1 VAIGHVGPLT
11 LTNCGRR
18 PDSSNPDRTYAWYI
32 SLGAG
37 VCCSNGVSACDAA
50 PTPCEND
57 ADFQHGTAMLVRCSS
72 ESFASESGSAACE
85 AADGAQVERDG
96 ALACL
101 MTPAACQSAGG
112 TEASIEETCGMRFTA
127 HWTDLVRAGAS
138 CTKTGLDPSTC
149 AADTFGVNQSGRR
162 LFAQNLRRL
171 DGHAA
176 RNNTNTNATTNN
188 NNNNNNNN
196 SGPSDGGSNRS
207 PVQNCAQAA
216 ERNWCIQPDAGAHCA
231 TTCQA
236 GGCNPRTA
244 QERAEAFV
252 AAGCCGSGQAKCAN
266 GGSIAAVGPT
276 MADGTSP
283 AVTAVT
289 THTVE
294 GSLTLNMAAVGDLGS
309 AASLEAMKAAIA
321 EQAGVNLADV
331 ASVEI
336 SMKVTGTMPMQV
348 SNPAVFAASTEA
360 KEGIQRAI
368 AAQNS
373 VPASDVTATLSSV
386 ARRLSKGRQLQSN
399 VNVAFEVA
407 VTDGAAADAMTQ
419 TMSTANT
426 ADLAAAVNTELVS
439 NTDLQVTSVASVTAS
454 PEVSVSYTIVT
465 TDESVATAA
474 QAEILAI
481 TPAAM
486 TASVNAQLETAGVAA
501 EVTVTS
507 ISAPTT
513 TTAVT
518 FVDPATTGLAGGD
531 ADMADKRGPGFELK
545 MIALFAAATIC
556 ADH

>member
-1 VAIGHVGPLT
+1 
-11 LTNCGRR
+11 
-18 PDSSNPDRTYAWYI
+18 
-32 SLGAG
+32 
-37 VCCSNGVSACDAA
+37 
-50 PTPCEND
+50 
-57 ADFQHGTAMLVRCSS
+57 
-72 ESFASESGSAACE
+72 
-85 AADGAQVERDG
+85 
-96 ALACL
+96 
-101 MTPAACQSAGG
+101 
-112 TEASIEETCGMRFTA
+112 
-127 HWTDLVRAGAS
+127 
-138 CTKTGLDPSTC
+138 
-149 AADTFGVNQSGRR
+149 
-162 LFAQNLRRL
+162 
-171 DGHAA
+171 
-176 RNNTNTNATTNN
+176 
-188 NNNNNNNN
+188 
-196 SGPSDGGSNRS
+196 
-207 PVQNCAQAA
+207 
-216 ERNWCIQPDAGAHCA
+216 
-231 TTCQA
+231 
-236 GGCNPRTA
+236 
-244 QERAEAFV
+244 
-252 AAGCCGSGQAKCAN
+252 
-266 GGSIAAVGPT
+266 

-309 AASLEAMKAAIA
+309 AESLEAMKAAIA

-336 SMKVTGTMPMQV
+336 SVKVTGTMPMQV

-373 VPASDVTATLSSV
+373 VPASDVTATLSV

-454 PEVSVSYTIVT
+454 AEVSVSYTIVT

-486 TASVNAQLETAGVAA
+486 TASVNAQLQSAGVAT

-507 ISAPTT
+507 ISAPTVES
-513 TTAVT
+513 AVT
-518 FVDPATTGLAGGD
+518 FADPATTGLASGD
-531 ADMADKRGPGFELK
+531 ASMADKRGAGFELK